1 MKSNLLSIAV
11 GIIALCA
18 PAGASGEAP
27 FVNLTPQPK
36 EISLGSGSLTLPSEF
51 AVDSSSLPAEMKA
64 EVDKFAAAMARA
76 GFTVSQSPDA
86 ALMTISVNDGCPAE
100 GYNLSVTASKV
111 TVEAAT
117 PAGLFYAFQTIRKIL
132 PAHVMAELPANGSFA
147 YELPLMEIIDGP
159 RYAHRGLE
167 IDSARHFWTVTQM
180 KKMIDVMSYYKMN
193 RLHWHLTDDQGWRI
207 EIPKYPKLSVEA
219 ATAPNAY
226 WWDFDN
232 GYEYYL
238 NEPYGPYCYSVDD
251 LKEVVAYA
259 KERHIEVIPEV
270 DMPGHMEA
278 AIAAYPEFSTNPEG
292 QYQVRYWPGV
302 SSNIL
307 DISNPKVMQFCKDVI
322 DELVE
327 IFPFEYIHIGGD
339 ECPKSA
345 WKNSASIQKLM
356 TDLGISTED
365 ALQSWFSKQIAD
377 YAKPKGRKL
386 ICWNEVLNGDPEM
399 VKDADIMIY
408 DWLGGTR
415 ADGPSYQAATLG
427 LRSVWCSTYHYYIDY
442 SQWGGSNEPKS
453 MAGPIT
459 LETIYNVKP
468 STAPADQPDLL
479 PYYYGVQCNLWCEY
493 VAEPKHLEYNALPR
507 TIAVAE
513 TGWSPDAKKNF
524 ADFRKRFNA
533 DTELLDLRGYTYGKH
548 YVDVKYTDPEQ
559 GRYATLI
566 TCANADAGRRG
577 RCIELVRDG
586 SPLINEKNARAG
598 KLWTAMPA
606 AENNDAYN
614 WQQWT
619 FEADPAGSG
628 KFALVCKAQPQGSV
642 SPDMEG
648 SGISAHWAYDT
659 STKHYNFVVGEH
671 FAQSGANFT
680 YSIRSDKNSS
690 WWMNCAQTAQNN
702 TVNNWSNPADGDGG
716 IWLYNLV
723 DETVDQVSPAP
734 GQYGAL
740 VTCASHDSGRAG
752 RCMELVRDGSP
763 LIAQKQASVGK
774 IWTNTQFTEY
784 EPYYDWQQWT
794 FEADPAGSG
803 KYALVCKARPQGSV
817 SPDMEGSSVGA
828 RWNYDN
834 NTKHYNFVV
843 GEHMLKQEGNYAY
856 SIRSDKN
863 SSWWM
868 NCAQTAQDNAVN
880 NWSNPADGNGGIW
893 LFSFERNDIV
903 YPEFNF
909 LEEGEAYIF
918 TAGSGNT
925 AGAIL
930 ADNASGNFLGH
941 TETDPAETGT
951 AAVWIVEATRINAET
966 NIQFVTLRNAKTGRY
981 ISGGADVAVT
991 STPSAGFF
999 TGDAGYPVEMSAAK
1013 PAEPNVRIMGWEG
1026 YDDLKIQVKKRN
1038 IYPLSANSMVNP
1050 STISSGSTTAG
1061 NAVRN
1066 QGAAWIATK
1075 ASEMSISEVALPA
1088 DAAGTGIYDIQG
1100 RRLSRI
1106 TAPGLYIID
1115 GRKQLVR

>member
-671 FAQSGANFT
+671 
-680 YSIRSDKNSS
+680 
-690 WWMNCAQTAQNN
+690 
-702 TVNNWSNPADGDGG
+702 
-716 IWLYNLV
+716 
-723 DETVDQVSPAP
+723 
-734 GQYGAL
+734 
-740 VTCASHDSGRAG
+740 
-752 RCMELVRDGSP
+752 
-763 LIAQKQASVGK
+763 
-774 IWTNTQFTEY
+774 
-784 EPYYDWQQWT
+784 
-794 FEADPAGSG
+794 
-803 KYALVCKARPQGSV
+803 
-817 SPDMEGSSVGA
+817 
-828 RWNYDN
+828 
-834 NTKHYNFVV
+834 
-843 GEHMLKQEGNYAY
+843 MLKQEGNYAY